1 MNGAEQP
8 VQTRFK
14 PGSQT
19 VHVRFSLCSRPVHKL
34 FTFLFTRVCVVHEV
48 VQCLNWA
55 VNNYEHALN
64 KTELRVNIDFSTH
77 GTCMYFLHVHVAILN
92 SLIANALE
100 LALFSGLADL
110 ADLAH
115 EPRLPAHPGALEH
128 SALTLRAAGVEE
140 RLPRHV
146 ESTAWG
152 TESRNNCRVRSSARR
167 NFYSTRKTHRE
178 TTIAQ

>member
-1 MNGAEQP
+1 MVNGAEQP

-64 KTELRVNIDFSTH
+64 KTDELHADEHVNHLRSTFVQFS
-77 GTCMYFLHVHVAILN
+77 FNFRPILAGYLLVPAC
-92 SLIANALE
+92 SLLIQ
-100 LALFSGLADL
+100 
-110 ADLAH
+110 
-115 EPRLPAHPGALEH
+115 
-128 SALTLRAAGVEE
+128 
-140 RLPRHV
+140 
-146 ESTAWG
+146 
-152 TESRNNCRVRSSARR
+152 SRSLSVLVRSTSCSILVHEDLC
-167 NFYSTRKTHRE
+167 YSRPCSVCEQFLNWTCEQPRCRSTYSC
-178 TTIAQ
+178 I